1 MNLIADELSAIFV
14 IRLHWTNNS
23 NLDEDELRKR
33 AKSVVSLVM
42 SALSVK

>member
-1 MNLIADELSAIFV
+1 M
-14 IRLHWTNNS
+14 HGTKHS